1 MDVWRYTQGGITAA
15 CPPKEKDPM
24 AILFRR
30 FVCAVAG
37 SMLLICGLAVAQDAY
52 PTRPV
57 RIVVAYPPGGAVDT
71 IARKVAQKLSEQM
84 GQQFVV
90 ENKPGASG
98 TIGAREVARAEPDGY
113 TLLAIDNSYA
123 MLPYVFA
130 KLPWDYETDL
140 VPITVSAFSPI
151 MVVVGESS
159 NFKDLGGLLEDARQN
174 PEKFTY
180 GTGGNGSA
188 THFAAEAFQQA
199 AGIKLYHVPY
209 KGAGDAVVGVMSGD
223 VDLITASPPSVMG
236 NIRGG
241 QMRALAISGAERIPA
256 LQDVPTFADAGLPQY
271 SVLNWSGL
279 AAPKG
284 TSSEIIEKL
293 HAEVAKALAEPDVRE
308 FLTSQGAKAGGMPPE
323 AFAHLLQEETIRWR
337 DVAAAAGFE
346 AK

>member
-1 MDVWRYTQGGITAA
+1 MATSRRGLFCAA
-15 CPPKEKDPM
+15 
-24 AILFRR
+24 A
-30 FVCAVAG
+30 A
-37 SMLLICGLAVAQDAY
+37 LAVLTCEFALGQDAY
-52 PTRPV
+52 PSRPV

-71 IARKVAQKLSEQM
+71 IARKIAQKLSEQM

-98 TIGAREVARAEPDGY
+98 TIGAREVARAEPDGQ

-130 KLPWDYETDL
+130 KLPWDHATDL

-151 MVVVGESS
+151 MVVVGEGSR
-159 NFKDLGGLLEDARQN
+159 FKDLGGLLEYARQN
-174 PEKFTY
+174 PEKLTY
-180 GTGGNGSA
+180 ATGGNGSA

-199 AGIKLYHVPY
+199 ASIKLYHVPY

-241 QMRALAISGAERIPA
+241 QMRALAISGTKRVPA
-256 LQDVPTFADAGLPQY
+256 LPDVPTFAEAGLPQY

-279 AAPKG
+279 AAPEG
-284 TSSEIIEKL
+284 TPPEVIEKL
-293 HAEVAKALAEPDVRE
+293 QAGVAKALTEPDVQE
-308 FLTSQGAKAGGMPPE
+308 FLISQGAEPGGMAAE
-323 AFAHLLQEETIRWR
+323 AFAQLMQEETARWR

>member
-1 MDVWRYTQGGITAA
+1 MITSRRGLLGI
-15 CPPKEKDPM
+15 
-24 AILFRR
+24 
-30 FVCAVAG
+30 AG
-37 SMLLICGLAVAQDAY
+37 ALAVLTLEAASAQDAY
-52 PTRPV
+52 PSRPV

-90 ENKPGASG
+90 ENKAGASG
-98 TIGAREVARAEPDGY
+98 TMGAREVARSEPDGY
-113 TLLAIDNSYA
+113 SLLAIDNSYA

-130 KLPWDYETDL
+130 KLPWDHASDL

-151 MVVVGESS
+151 MVVVDEESR
-159 NFKDLGGLLEDARQN
+159 FTDLKGLLDDARQN
-174 PEKFTY
+174 PETLTY
-180 GTGGNGSA
+180 ATGGNGSA

-199 AGIKLYHVPY
+199 ANVKLYHVPY

-241 QMRALAISGAERIPA
+241 QMRALAISGTERVSA
-256 LQDVPTFADAGLPQY
+256 LPDVPTFAEAGLPQY

-284 TSSEIIEKL
+284 TPPEIIRKL
-293 HAEVAKALAEPDVRE
+293 QEGVAKALAEPDVKE
-308 FLTSQGAKAGGMPPE
+308 FLASQGAEPGGMTPE
-323 AFAHLLQEETIRWR
+323 AFAQLMQEETDRWR
-337 DVAAAAGFE
+337 EVAAKAGFE

>member
-1 MDVWRYTQGGITAA
+1 MVTSRRGLVGAA
-15 CPPKEKDPM
+15 
-24 AILFRR
+24 AALS
-30 FVCAVAG
+30 VLT
-37 SMLLICGLAVAQDAY
+37 SGLALAQDAY
-52 PTRPV
+52 PSRPV

-98 TIGAREVARAEPDGY
+98 TIGAREVASAEPDGY
-113 TLLAIDNSYA
+113 SLLAIDNSYA

-130 KLPWDYETDL
+130 KLPWDHANDL

-151 MVVVGESS
+151 MVVVGEGSQ
-159 NFKDLGGLLEDARQN
+159 FADLSGLLDYARRN
-174 PEKFTY
+174 PEKLTY
-180 GTGGNGSA
+180 GTGGKGSA

-199 AGIKLYHVPY
+199 AGVKLYHVAY
-209 KGAGDAVVGVMSGD
+209 KGAGDAVVGVISGQ

-241 QMRALAISGAERIPA
+241 QMRTLAISGTERVPA
-256 LQDVPTFADAGLPQY
+256 LPEVPTFAEAGLPQY

-284 TSSEIIEKL
+284 TPPEIIEKL
-293 HAEVAKALAEPDVRE
+293 QAGVAKALTEPDVKE
-308 FLTSQGAKAGGMPPE
+308 FLASQGAEPGGMAPA
-323 AFAHLLQEETIRWR
+323 AFGQLMREETDRWR
-337 DVAAAAGFE
+337 EVAARAGFE

>member
-1 MDVWRYTQGGITAA
+1 MANSLRGLCRVAA
-15 CPPKEKDPM
+15 
-24 AILFRR
+24 AL
-30 FVCAVAG
+30 AA
-37 SMLLICGLAVAQDAY
+37 LICGSALAQDTY
-52 PTRPV
+52 PSRPV
-57 RIVVAYPPGGAVDT
+57 QIVVSYPPGGAVDT
-71 IARKVAQKLSEQM
+71 IARKMAQKLSEQL

-98 TIGAREVARAEPDGY
+98 TIGAREVARAEPDGQ

-130 KLPWDYETDL
+130 KLPWDHSTDL

-151 MVVVGESS
+151 MVVVGEGSQ
-159 NFKDLGGLLEDARQN
+159 FTDLGGLLEYARQN
-174 PEKFTY
+174 PEKLTY
-180 GTGGNGSA
+180 ATGGNGSA

-241 QMRALAISGAERIPA
+241 QMRSLAISGTKRVPA
-256 LQDVPTFADAGLPQY
+256 LPDVPTFAEAGLPQY

-284 TSSEIIEKL
+284 TPPEVIEKL
-293 HAEVAKALAEPDVRE
+293 QAGVAKALTEPDV
-308 FLTSQGAKAGGMPPE
+308 Q
-323 AFAHLLQEETIRWR
+323 
-337 DVAAAAGFE
+337 
-346 AK
+346 

>member
-1 MDVWRYTQGGITAA
+1 MASSLRGPIRVAA
-15 CPPKEKDPM
+15 
-24 AILFRR
+24 AL
-30 FVCAVAG
+30 AA
-37 SMLLICGLAVAQDAY
+37 LICGSALAQDTY
-52 PTRPV
+52 PSRPV
-57 RIVVAYPPGGAVDT
+57 QIVVAYPPGGAVDT
-71 IARKVAQKLSEQM
+71 IARKIAQKLSEQM

-98 TIGAREVARAEPDGY
+98 TIGAREVARAEPDGQ

-130 KLPWDYETDL
+130 KLPWDHATDL

-151 MVVVGESS
+151 MVVVGEGSQ
-159 NFKDLGGLLEDARQN
+159 FKDLGGLLEYARQN
-174 PEKFTY
+174 PEKLTY
-180 GTGGNGSA
+180 ATGGNGSA

-241 QMRALAISGAERIPA
+241 QMRALAISGTERVPA
-256 LQDVPTFADAGLPQY
+256 LPDVPTFAEAGLPQY

-284 TSSEIIEKL
+284 TPPEVIEKL
-293 HAEVAKALAEPDVRE
+293 QAGVAKALTEPDVQE
-308 FLTSQGAKAGGMPPE
+308 FLISQGAEPGGMAAE
-323 AFAHLLQEETIRWR
+323 AFAQLMKEETARWR

>member
-1 MDVWRYTQGGITAA
+1 MVTSRRG
-15 CPPKEKDPM
+15 
-24 AILFRR
+24 LFRAAAALSVLR
-30 FVCAVAG
+30 SGVA
-37 SMLLICGLAVAQDAY
+37 LAQDVY
-52 PTRPV
+52 PSRPV

-98 TIGAREVARAEPDGY
+98 TIGAREVASAEPDGY
-113 TLLAIDNSYA
+113 SLLAIDNSYA

-130 KLPWDYETDL
+130 KLPWDHANDL

-151 MVVVGESS
+151 MVVVGEGSQ
-159 NFKDLGGLLEDARQN
+159 FADLSGLLDYARQN
-174 PEKFTY
+174 PEKLTY
-180 GTGGNGSA
+180 GTGGKGSA

-199 AGIKLYHVPY
+199 AGVKLYHVPY
-209 KGAGDAVVGVMSGD
+209 KGAGDAVVGVISGQ

-241 QMRALAISGAERIPA
+241 QMRALAISGTERVPA
-256 LQDVPTFADAGLPQY
+256 LPDVPTFAEAGLPQY

-284 TSSEIIEKL
+284 TPPEIIEKL
-293 HAEVAKALAEPDVRE
+293 QAGVAKALTEPDVKE
-308 FLTSQGAKAGGMPPE
+308 FLASQGAEPGGMAPA
-323 AFAHLLQEETIRWR
+323 AFGQLMREETDRWR
-337 DVAAAAGFE
+337 EVAARAGFE

>member
-1 MDVWRYTQGGITAA
+1 
-15 CPPKEKDPM
+15 M
-24 AILFRR
+24 ANSLRGLFR
-30 FVCAVAG
+30 VAAA
-37 SMLLICGLAVAQDAY
+37 LAALICGSALAQDTY
-52 PTRPV
+52 PSRPV
-57 RIVVAYPPGGAVDT
+57 QIVVAYPPGGAVDT
-71 IARKVAQKLSEQM
+71 IARKIAQKLSEQM

-98 TIGAREVARAEPDGY
+98 TIGAREVARAEPDGQ

-130 KLPWDYETDL
+130 KLPWDHATDL

-151 MVVVGESS
+151 MVVVGEGSQ
-159 NFKDLGGLLEDARQN
+159 FKDLGGLLEYARQN
-174 PEKFTY
+174 PEKLTY
-180 GTGGNGSA
+180 ATGGNGSA

-241 QMRALAISGAERIPA
+241 QMRALAISGTKRVPA
-256 LQDVPTFADAGLPQY
+256 LPDVPTFAEAGLPQY

-284 TSSEIIEKL
+284 TPPEVIEKL
-293 HAEVAKALAEPDVRE
+293 QAGVAKALTEPDVQE
-308 FLTSQGAKAGGMPPE
+308 FLISQGAEPGGMAAE
-323 AFAHLLQEETIRWR
+323 AFAQLMQEETVRWR

>member
-1 MDVWRYTQGGITAA
+1 MASSLRGLIRVAA
-15 CPPKEKDPM
+15 TL
-24 AILFRR
+24 A
-30 FVCAVAG
+30 A
-37 SMLLICGLAVAQDAY
+37 LICGSALAQDTY
-52 PTRPV
+52 PSRPV

-71 IARKVAQKLSEQM
+71 IARKIAQKLSEQM

-98 TIGAREVARAEPDGY
+98 TIGAREVARAEPDGQ

-130 KLPWDYETDL
+130 KLPWDHATDL

-151 MVVVGESS
+151 MVVVGDGSQ
-159 NFKDLGGLLEDARQN
+159 FKDLGGLLEYARQN
-174 PEKFTY
+174 PEKLTY
-180 GTGGNGSA
+180 ATGGNGSA

-241 QMRALAISGAERIPA
+241 QMRALAISGAERVPA
-256 LQDVPTFADAGLPQY
+256 LPDVPTFAEAGLPSY

-284 TSSEIIEKL
+284 TPPEVIEKL
-293 HAEVAKALAEPDVRE
+293 QAGVAKALTEPDVQE
-308 FLTSQGAKAGGMPPE
+308 FLISQGAEPGGMAAE
-323 AFAHLLQEETIRWR
+323 AFAQLMKEETVRWR

>member
-1 MDVWRYTQGGITAA
+1 MANSLRGLVRVAA
-15 CPPKEKDPM
+15 
-24 AILFRR
+24 AL
-30 FVCAVAG
+30 AA
-37 SMLLICGLAVAQDAY
+37 LICGSALAQDTY
-52 PTRPV
+52 PSRPV
-57 RIVVAYPPGGAVDT
+57 QIVVAYPPGGAVDT
-71 IARKVAQKLSEQM
+71 IARKIAQKLSEQM

-98 TIGAREVARAEPDGY
+98 TIGAREVARAEPDGQ

-130 KLPWDYETDL
+130 KLPWDHATDL

-151 MVVVGESS
+151 MVVVGEGSQ
-159 NFKDLGGLLEDARQN
+159 FKDLGGLLEYARQN
-174 PEKFTY
+174 PEKLTY
-180 GTGGNGSA
+180 ATGGNGSA

-241 QMRALAISGAERIPA
+241 QMRALAISGTERVPA
-256 LQDVPTFADAGLPQY
+256 LPDVPTFAEAGLPQY

-284 TSSEIIEKL
+284 TPPEVIEKL
-293 HAEVAKALAEPDVRE
+293 QAGVAKALTEPDVQE
-308 FLTSQGAKAGGMPPE
+308 FLISQGAEPGGMAAE
-323 AFAHLLQEETIRWR
+323 AFAQLMQEETVRWR

>member
-1 MDVWRYTQGGITAA
+1 MITSRRGLSGI
-15 CPPKEKDPM
+15 
-24 AILFRR
+24 
-30 FVCAVAG
+30 AG
-37 SMLLICGLAVAQDAY
+37 ALAVLAAGAALADDAY
-52 PTRPV
+52 PSRPV

-71 IARKVAQKLSEQM
+71 IARKVAQELSGRM

-90 ENKPGASG
+90 ENKAGASG
-98 TIGAREVARAEPDGY
+98 TMGAREVARSEPDGY
-113 TLLAIDNSYA
+113 SLLAIDNSYA

-130 KLPWDYETDL
+130 KLPWDHASDL
-140 VPITVSAFSPI
+140 VPITISAFSPI
-151 MVVVGESS
+151 MVVVGKESR
-159 NFKDLGGLLEDARQN
+159 FTDLKGLLEHARQN
-174 PEKFTY
+174 PETLTY

-199 AGIKLYHVPY
+199 AGVKLYHVPY

-241 QMRALAISGAERIPA
+241 QMRALAISGTSRAPA
-256 LQDVPTFADAGLPQY
+256 LPDVPTFAEAGLPQY

-284 TSSEIIEKL
+284 TP
-293 HAEVAKALAEPDVRE
+293 AEVVQKLQAGVAEALAEPDVEE
-308 FLTSQGAKAGGMPPE
+308 FLASQGAEPGGMTSE
-323 AFAHLLQEETIRWR
+323 AFARLMQEETARWR
-337 DVAAAAGFE
+337 EVAARAGFE

>member
-1 MDVWRYTQGGITAA
+1 MATSRRGLFCAA
-15 CPPKEKDPM
+15 
-24 AILFRR
+24 AAS
-30 FVCAVAG
+30 AVLTFEFA
-37 SMLLICGLAVAQDAY
+37 LAQDAY
-52 PTRPV
+52 PSRPV

-71 IARKVAQKLSEQM
+71 IARKIAQKLSEQM

-98 TIGAREVARAEPDGY
+98 TIGAREVARAEPDGH

-130 KLPWDYETDL
+130 KLPWDHATDL

-151 MVVVGESS
+151 MLVVGQGSR
-159 NFKDLGGLLEDARQN
+159 FKDLGGLLEYARQN
-174 PEKFTY
+174 PEKLTY
-180 GTGGNGSA
+180 ATGGNGSA

-199 AGIKLYHVPY
+199 AGVKLYHVPY

-241 QMRALAISGAERIPA
+241 QMRALAISGTERVPA
-256 LQDVPTFADAGLPQY
+256 LPDVPTFAEAGLPQY

-284 TSSEIIEKL
+284 TPPEVIEKL
-293 HAEVAKALAEPDVRE
+293 QAGIAKALTELDVQE
-308 FLTSQGAKAGGMPPE
+308 FLTSQGAEPGGMTAA
-323 AFAHLLQEETIRWR
+323 AFAQLMQEETARWR
-337 DVAAAAGFE
+337 DVAATAGFE

>member
-1 MDVWRYTQGGITAA
+1 MANPLRGLVRIAA
-15 CPPKEKDPM
+15 
-24 AILFRR
+24 AL
-30 FVCAVAG
+30 AA
-37 SMLLICGLAVAQDAY
+37 LICGSALAQDTY
-52 PTRPV
+52 PSRPV
-57 RIVVAYPPGGAVDT
+57 QIVVAYPPGGAVDT
-71 IARKVAQKLSEQM
+71 IARKIAQKLSEQL
-84 GQQFVV
+84 GQQFVI

-98 TIGAREVARAEPDGY
+98 TIGAREVARAEPDGQ

-130 KLPWDYETDL
+130 KLPWDHATDL

-151 MVVVGESS
+151 MVVVGEGSQ
-159 NFKDLGGLLEDARQN
+159 FKDLGGMLEYARQN
-174 PEKFTY
+174 PEKLTY
-180 GTGGNGSA
+180 ATGGNGSA

-241 QMRALAISGAERIPA
+241 QMRALAISGTERVPA
-256 LQDVPTFADAGLPQY
+256 LPDVPTFAEAGLPQY

-284 TSSEIIEKL
+284 TPPEVIEKL
-293 HAEVAKALAEPDVRE
+293 QAGVAKALTEPDVQE
-308 FLTSQGAKAGGMPPE
+308 FLTSQGAEPGGMAAE
-323 AFAHLLQEETIRWR
+323 AFAQLMQEETVRWR

>member
-1 MDVWRYTQGGITAA
+1 MATSRRGLFCAA
-15 CPPKEKDPM
+15 AALVVLTCEF
-24 AILFRR
+24 AL
-30 FVCAVAG
+30 
-37 SMLLICGLAVAQDAY
+37 AQDAY
-52 PTRPV
+52 PSRPV

-71 IARKVAQKLSEQM
+71 IARKIAQKLSEQM

-90 ENKPGASG
+90 EHKPGASG
-98 TIGAREVARAEPDGY
+98 TIGAREVARAEPDGQ

-130 KLPWDYETDL
+130 KLPWDHASDL

-151 MVVVGESS
+151 MVVVGEGSQ
-159 NFKDLGGLLEDARQN
+159 FEDLGGLLEYARQN
-174 PEKFTY
+174 PEKLTY
-180 GTGGNGSA
+180 ATGGNGSA

-199 AGIKLYHVPY
+199 AGVKLYHVPY

-241 QMRALAISGAERIPA
+241 QMRALAISGTKRVPA
-256 LQDVPTFADAGLPQY
+256 LPDVPTFAEAGLPQY

-279 AAPKG
+279 AAPEG
-284 TSSEIIEKL
+284 TPPEVIEKL
-293 HAEVAKALAEPDVRE
+293 QAGVAKALTEPDVQE
-308 FLTSQGAKAGGMPPE
+308 FLISQGAKPGGMASE
-323 AFAHLLQEETIRWR
+323 AFAQLMQEETARWS

>member
-1 MDVWRYTQGGITAA
+1 
-15 CPPKEKDPM
+15 M
-24 AILFRR
+24 ANSLRGLFR
-30 FVCAVAG
+30 VAAA
-37 SMLLICGLAVAQDAY
+37 LAALICGSALAQDTY
-52 PTRPV
+52 PSRPV
-57 RIVVAYPPGGAVDT
+57 QIVVAYPPGGAVDT
-71 IARKVAQKLSEQM
+71 IARKIAQKLSEQM

-98 TIGAREVARAEPDGY
+98 TIGAREVARAEPDGQ

-130 KLPWDYETDL
+130 KLPWDHATDL

-151 MVVVGESS
+151 MVVVGEGSQ
-159 NFKDLGGLLEDARQN
+159 FKDLGGLLEYARQN
-174 PEKFTY
+174 PEKLTY
-180 GTGGNGSA
+180 ATGGNGSA

-241 QMRALAISGAERIPA
+241 QMRALAISGTKRVPA
-256 LQDVPTFADAGLPQY
+256 LPDVPTFAEAGLPQY

-284 TSSEIIEKL
+284 TPPEVIEKL
-293 HAEVAKALAEPDVRE
+293 QAGVAKALTEPDVQE
-308 FLTSQGAKAGGMPPE
+308 FLTSQGAEPGGMAAE
-323 AFAHLLQEETIRWR
+323 AFAQLMQEETVRWR

>member
-1 MDVWRYTQGGITAA
+1 MITSRRGSLGIAGALVVLTAGA
-15 CPPKEKDPM
+15 
-24 AILFRR
+24 A
-30 FVCAVAG
+30 
-37 SMLLICGLAVAQDAY
+37 LAEDAY
-52 PTRPV
+52 PSRPV

-71 IARKVAQKLSEQM
+71 IARKVAQELSEQM

-90 ENKPGASG
+90 ENKAGASG
-98 TIGAREVARAEPDGY
+98 TMGAREVARSEPDGY
-113 TLLAIDNSYA
+113 SLLAIDNSYA

-130 KLPWDYETDL
+130 KLPWDHASDL

-151 MVVVGESS
+151 MVVVGEESR
-159 NFKDLGGLLEDARQN
+159 FTDLKGLLDEARQN
-174 PEKFTY
+174 PEKLTY

-199 AGIKLYHVPY
+199 ADVKLYHVPY

-241 QMRALAISGAERIPA
+241 QMRALAISGTSRASA
-256 LQDVPTFADAGLPQY
+256 LPDVPTFAEAGLPQY

-284 TSSEIIEKL
+284 TPPEIIQKL
-293 HAEVAKALAEPDVRE
+293 QAGVAKALAEPDVKE
-308 FLTSQGAKAGGMPPE
+308 FLASQGAEAGGMTPE
-323 AFAHLLQEETIRWR
+323 AFARLMQEETARWR
-337 DVAAAAGFE
+337 EVAAKAGFE

>member
-1 MDVWRYTQGGITAA
+1 
-15 CPPKEKDPM
+15 M
-24 AILFRR
+24 AE
-30 FVCAVAG
+30 
-37 SMLLICGLAVAQDAY
+37 DAY
-52 PTRPV
+52 PSRPV

-71 IARKVAQKLSEQM
+71 IARKVAQELSGQM

-90 ENKPGASG
+90 ENKAGASG
-98 TIGAREVARAEPDGY
+98 TMGAREVARSEPDGY
-113 TLLAIDNSYA
+113 SLLAIDNSYA

-130 KLPWDYETDL
+130 KLPWDHASDL
-140 VPITVSAFSPI
+140 VPITISAFSPI
-151 MVVVGESS
+151 MVVVGEGSR
-159 NFKDLGGLLEDARQN
+159 FTDLKGLLDHARQN
-174 PEKFTY
+174 PETLTY

-199 AGIKLYHVPY
+199 ADVKLYHVPY

-241 QMRALAISGAERIPA
+241 QMRALAISGTSRVPA
-256 LQDVPTFADAGLPQY
+256 LPDVPTFAEAGLPQY

-284 TSSEIIEKL
+284 TPPEIIQKL
-293 HAEVAKALAEPDVRE
+293 QAGVAKALAEPDVKE
-308 FLTSQGAKAGGMPPE
+308 FLASQGAEPGGMTSE
-323 AFAHLLQEETIRWR
+323 AFVRLMQEETARWR
-337 DVAAAAGFE
+337 EVAARAGFE

>member
-1 MDVWRYTQGGITAA
+1 MANSLRGLIRVAA
-15 CPPKEKDPM
+15 TL
-24 AILFRR
+24 A
-30 FVCAVAG
+30 A
-37 SMLLICGLAVAQDAY
+37 LICGSALAQDTY
-52 PTRPV
+52 PSRPV

-71 IARKVAQKLSEQM
+71 IARKIAQKLSEQM

-98 TIGAREVARAEPDGY
+98 TIGAREVARAEPDGQ

-130 KLPWDYETDL
+130 KLPWDHATDL

-151 MVVVGESS
+151 MVVVGDGSQ
-159 NFKDLGGLLEDARQN
+159 FKDLGGLLEYARQN
-174 PEKFTY
+174 PEKLTY
-180 GTGGNGSA
+180 ATGGNGSA

-241 QMRALAISGAERIPA
+241 QMRALAISGAERVPA
-256 LQDVPTFADAGLPQY
+256 LPDVPTFAEAGLPSY

-284 TSSEIIEKL
+284 TPAEVIEKL
-293 HAEVAKALAEPDVRE
+293 QAGVAKALTEPDVQE
-308 FLTSQGAKAGGMPPE
+308 FLISQGAEPGGMAAE
-323 AFAHLLQEETIRWR
+323 AFAQLMKEETVRWR
-337 DVAAAAGFE
+337 DVAAGAGFE

>member
-1 MDVWRYTQGGITAA
+1 MANSLRGLIRVAA
-15 CPPKEKDPM
+15 
-24 AILFRR
+24 AL
-30 FVCAVAG
+30 AA
-37 SMLLICGLAVAQDAY
+37 LICGSALAQDTY
-52 PTRPV
+52 PSRPV

-71 IARKVAQKLSEQM
+71 IARKIAQKLSEQM

-98 TIGAREVARAEPDGY
+98 TIGAREVARAEPDGQ

-130 KLPWDYETDL
+130 KLPWDHATDL

-151 MVVVGESS
+151 MVVVGEGSQ
-159 NFKDLGGLLEDARQN
+159 FKDLGGLLEYARQN
-174 PEKFTY
+174 PEKLTY
-180 GTGGNGSA
+180 ATGGNGSA

-241 QMRALAISGAERIPA
+241 QMRALAISGTERVPA
-256 LQDVPTFADAGLPQY
+256 LPDVPTFAEAGLPQY

-284 TSSEIIEKL
+284 TPPEIIEKL
-293 HAEVAKALAEPDVRE
+293 QAGVAKALTEPDVQE
-308 FLTSQGAKAGGMPPE
+308 FLISQGAEPGGMAAE
-323 AFAHLLQEETIRWR
+323 AFAQLMKEETVRWR

>member
-1 MDVWRYTQGGITAA
+1 MANSLRGLIRVAA
-15 CPPKEKDPM
+15 TL
-24 AILFRR
+24 A
-30 FVCAVAG
+30 A
-37 SMLLICGLAVAQDAY
+37 LICGSALAQDTY
-52 PTRPV
+52 PSRPV

-71 IARKVAQKLSEQM
+71 IARKIAQKLSEQM

-98 TIGAREVARAEPDGY
+98 TIGAREVARAEPDGQ

-130 KLPWDYETDL
+130 KLPWDHATDL

-151 MVVVGESS
+151 MVVVGDGSQ
-159 NFKDLGGLLEDARQN
+159 FKDLGGLLEYARQN
-174 PEKFTY
+174 PEKLTY
-180 GTGGNGSA
+180 ATGGNGSA

-241 QMRALAISGAERIPA
+241 QMRALAISGAERVPA
-256 LQDVPTFADAGLPQY
+256 LPDVPTFAEAGLPSY

-284 TSSEIIEKL
+284 TPPEVIEKL
-293 HAEVAKALAEPDVRE
+293 QAGVAKALTEPDVQE
-308 FLTSQGAKAGGMPPE
+308 FLISQGAEPGGMAAE
-323 AFAHLLQEETIRWR
+323 AFAQLMKEETVRWR